1 MPRSRAAKPR
11 GSGVS
16 PIPAGYE
23 EVMSEMLGSEAHES
37 MPALFIGHGSPMNI
51 VADNGYTRDLEAL
64 AARLPRPAA
73 ILVVSAHWLTKGT
86 AVGADEH
93 NLTIYDFFG
102 FPAELNEKKY
112 PAPGSPAV
120 AARVRAL
127 TGERAT
133 PVERGL
139 DHAAWAPLIRMY
151 PAADVP
157 VLELSLDVT
166 AAAAQHYALG
176 RRLSPLRD
184 EGVLIVGSG
193 NIVHNLGIID
203 WDEDAPVAAWASEF
217 DAWVAGCVA
226 ERRHDDLVEYLEHPL
241 GRTAAPTPDHYLPL
255 LYALAVQKER
265 EDVRTVHEGIQN
277 GTISMRCLQ
286 IG

>member
-1 MPRSRAAKPR
+1 M
-11 GSGVS
+11 
-16 PIPAGYE
+16 AGH
-23 EVMSEMLGSEAHES
+23 L
-37 MPALFIGHGSPMNI
+37 PALFIGHGSPMNI

-73 ILVVSAHWLTKGT
+73 ILVVSAHWLTRGT
-86 AVGADEH
+86 AVGADER

-102 FPAELNEKKY
+102 FPDELYEKKY

-127 TGERAT
+127 SGGRAA
-133 PVERGL
+133 PLERGL
-139 DHAAWAPLIRMY
+139 DHAAWAPLSRMY

-166 AAAAQHYALG
+166 ATAAEHYAMG
-176 RRLSPLRD
+176 RGLAPLRD

-203 WDEDAPVAAWASEF
+203 WDDDAPVAAWAAEF
-217 DAWVAGCVA
+217 DAWVADCVA
-226 ERRHDDLVEYLEHPL
+226 ARRHDHLIGYLDHPL
-241 GRTAAPTPDHYLPL
+241 GRMAAPTADHYLPL
-255 LYALAVQKER
+255 LYALAVQAEGD
-265 EDVRTVHEGIQN
+265 DVLTVHQGIQN
-277 GTISMRCLQ
+277 GTVSMRCLQ
-286 IG
+286 VGG

>member
-1 MPRSRAAKPR
+1 MIRRPPRSTQSRSSQRQMCIRDR
-11 GSGVS
+11 GGVGL
-16 PIPAGYE
+16 AGR
-23 EVMSEMLGSEAHES
+23 L
-37 MPALFIGHGSPMNI
+37 PALFIGHDSSMNI

-64 AARLPRPAA
+64 AAHLPRPAA
-73 ILVVSAHWLTKGT
+73 ILVVSAHWLTQGT

-102 FPAELNEKKY
+102 FPDELYEKKY

-127 TGERAT
+127 TGGRAA

-157 VLELSLDVT
+157 VIELSLDVSAP
-166 AAAAQHYALG
+166 AAEHYALG
-176 RRLSPLRD
+176 RSLAPLRD

-193 NIVHNLGIID
+193 NIVHLSLIHISEPTRLG
-203 WDEDAPVAAWASEF
+203 
-217 DAWVAGCVA
+217 
-226 ERRHDDLVEYLEHPL
+226 
-241 GRTAAPTPDHYLPL
+241 
-255 LYALAVQKER
+255 
-265 EDVRTVHEGIQN
+265 
-277 GTISMRCLQ
+277 M
-286 IG
+286 

>member
-1 MPRSRAAKPR
+1 
-11 GSGVS
+11 V
-16 PIPAGYE
+16 AGR
-23 EVMSEMLGSEAHES
+23 L
-37 MPALFIGHGSPMNI
+37 PALFIGHGSPMNI

-86 AVGADEH
+86 AVGADER

-102 FPAELNEKKY
+102 FPDELYEKEY

-120 AARVRAL
+120 AARVRTL
-127 TGERAT
+127 SGGRAA

-157 VLELSLDVT
+157 VVELSLDMT
-166 AAAAQHYALG
+166 IPAAAHYALG
-176 RRLSPLRD
+176 RTLAPLRD

-193 NIVHNLGIID
+193 NIVHNLGTVD
-203 WDEDAPVAAWASEF
+203 WDDDAPVAAWAAEF
-217 DAWVAGCVA
+217 DAWVAHCA
-226 ERRHDDLVEYLEHPL
+226 AARRHADLVGYLDHPL
-241 GRTAAPTPDHYLPL
+241 GRMAAPTADHYLPL
-255 LYALAVQKER
+255 LYTLAVQAEGD
-265 EDVRTVHEGIQN
+265 DVQTVHEGIQN
-277 GTISMRCLQ
+277 GTVSMRCLQ
-286 IG
+286 TGG